1 MGRRTREEA
10 AKTRKRLLD
19 VSAELF
25 SVRGVDGVTLVEIGR
40 EAGFTKGALYRHF
53 GGKAG
58 LLLELMD
65 YAVDI
70 VDRIEESTLSGEG
83 PPLERLSTMAREEIS
98 IFEESE
104 NARRLL
110 SIFLDRRS
118 LVEDERV
125 LLAIEGMR
133 ESTLIR
139 IEKAL
144 TEARGAGDISR
155 SVNLRAAA
163 ESLRFLIFGL
173 MERSLYSSES
183 FSPSSL
189 VGPMLDL
196 YFRGL
201 AD

>member
-25 SVRGVDGVTLVEIGR
+25 SIRGVDGVTLVEIGR

-70 VDRIEESTLSGEG
+70 VDRIEESTLIGEG

-104 NARRLL
+104 NARRLF

-133 ESTLIR
+133 ERTLGR
-139 IEKAL
+139 MEKAL

-173 MERSLYSSES
+173 MERSLYSFEP
-183 FSPSSL
+183 FYPSSM

>member
-133 ESTLIR
+133 ERTLGR
-139 IEKAL
+139 MEKAL
-144 TEARGAGDISR
+144 TEARGGGDISR

-173 MERSLYSSES
+173 MERSLYSSNP
-183 FSPSSL
+183 FSPSSM

-201 AD
+201 VD